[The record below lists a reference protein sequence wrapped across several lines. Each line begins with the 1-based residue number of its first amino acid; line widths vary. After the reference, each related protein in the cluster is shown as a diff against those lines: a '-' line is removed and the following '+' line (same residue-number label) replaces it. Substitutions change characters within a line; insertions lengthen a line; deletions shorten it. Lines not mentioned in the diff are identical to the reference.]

1 MIRPVAYVTDLT
13 GFCDMVKK
21 ERGIPDDRM
30 MARISMDYG
39 RGSFKVVVSLF
50 DKDQTADGFAA
61 GETKGR
67 RYTGLL
73 NMYIQQVNCSY
84 IARKLHYSKF

>member
-39 RGSFKVVVSLF
+39 RGSVKVVVSLF

-73 NMYIQQVNCSY
+73 ISKYAYTTS
-84 IARKLHYSKF
+84 KLQLHCQKITLQ